1 MLGDGMQAPLPLAAL
16 MAEVTAKWDTYYILP
31 AGASYAGDAQVLGFW
46 RDLLGQ
52 NVLELADLDAVCE
65 TIALTVGLGED
76 AISLDDGLADLG
88 DVGSAAGP
96 AVSKAL
102 AVIGA
107 GRAALDVAAAPDD
120 RVRTHLSRF
129 VLVDPLAMAAE
140 AAHLASV
147 GVPDALDRL
156 TVDRDALLATP
167 YHRAANRARELARG
181 RDRHGSCGMGIGETV
196 RYALE
201 HPADAP
207 RVADCAAPR
216 TLAGSLGRL
225 RDRLTDELGPLGG
238 PGVADLCDAY
248 RAFAERVPLVDAAYL
263 DGLLRAGP
271 AVFEGAQGVLLDEWR
286 GFHPYTTWS
295 TTTFANA
302 ETLLAEAGQTAVRLG
317 VVRPYLT
324 RHGPGPFVTEDSTR
338 EFPEPHNRYGAWQG
352 AARLSPRPALSASD
366 LDGEVLAEAFS
377 HWRAGVTYPLPDSSG
392 APGAADGRAGGTGGH
407 LADQLAD
414 PAHAVDSRLGW
425 SPNSWAIWAA
435 QPRTPNCRT
444 VSRTASTTVS
454 LVGASDRCSPDA
466 NSAVQRASIM
476 FNLDIASPSA
486 FPWDGLL
493 HGRASGRGD
502 SPGDAGNSGG
512 FAGAGRASPLG

>member
-181 RDRHGSCGMGIGETV
+181 RDRRGSCGMGIGETV

-225 RDRLTDELGPLGG
+225 RDRLDRRFGPLGG
-238 PGVADLCDAY
+238 PRGSRPVRRLP
-248 RAFAERVPLVDAAYL
+248 RLR
-263 DGLLRAGP
+263 RAGP
-271 AVFEGAQGVLLDEWR
+271 AGRRRRTWMACCAPGRPCSRERRACCSTSGAASI
-286 GFHPYTTWS
+286 PYTTWS

-317 VVRPYLT
+317 VVRSYLT

-352 AARLSPRPALSASD
+352 AARLVRGLRYQPAILMVKSSLRLSRTGVPELPTRSRTQA
-366 LDGEVLAEAFS
+366 AR
-377 HWRAGVTYPLPDSSG
+377 RAQPT
-392 APGAADGRAGGTGGH
+392 AGRAERVGIWPTSWRIQRMRSI
-407 LADQLAD
+407 AA
-414 PAHAVDSRLGW
+414 SGW

-486 FPWDGLL
+486 FPCDGLVI
-493 HGRASGRGD
+493 R
-502 SPGDAGNSGG
+502 
-512 FAGAGRASPLG
+512 